1 MTKEILKD
9 NNTTFIFSKDSE
21 LKEMLLF
28 VQNLYCITSEQMQE
42 YNRNRNRLD
51 VSKIKSYVEENYT
64 DGITLELTAA
74 IFYVSKE
81 YLSKVFKATV
91 GMGFQE
97 YLTSLRMERAK
108 ELILSYKVPL
118 KDIGELVGYLD
129 QAHFYKTFKRFY
141 GKTPGEMRGLIIDNK

>member
-1 MTKEILKD
+1 
-9 NNTTFIFSKDSE
+9 
-21 LKEMLLF
+21 
-28 VQNLYCITSEQMQE
+28 
-42 YNRNRNRLD
+42 
-51 VSKIKSYVEENYT
+51 
-64 DGITLELTAA
+64 LELTAA

-141 GKTPGEMRGLIIDNK
+141 GKTPGEIRSLIIDNK